1 MLVRSYAPP
10 PVDRREIIRYMGARE
25 LTEELTALLEQLRAE
40 IAELD
45 AAEPEDMESE
55 EYEEWGDAHEDLE
68 DQVDEI
74 LDLLESLK

>member
-1 MLVRSYAPP
+1 MA
-10 PVDRREIIRYMGARE
+10 EILNFEDFRNPKDMTR
-25 LTEELTALLEQLRAE
+25 EELTALLERLRAQ

-55 EYEEWGDAHEDLE
+55 EYEVWGETHEDLE

-74 LDLLESLK
+74 LDLLDDMK

>member
-1 MLVRSYAPP
+1 MA
-10 PVDRREIIRYMGARE
+10 EILNFEAYRDPKDMTR
-25 LTEELTALLEQLRAE
+25 EELTALLDQLRAE

-55 EYEEWGDAHEDLE
+55 AYEEWGDAHEDLE

>member
-1 MLVRSYAPP
+1 MA
-10 PVDRREIIRYMGARE
+10 EILNFEAYRDPKDM
-25 LTEELTALLEQLRAE
+25 TQEELTALLGQLRAE

-55 EYEEWGDAHEDLE
+55 AYEEWGDAHEDLE

>member
-1 MLVRSYAPP
+1 MA
-10 PVDRREIIRYMGARE
+10 EILNFEAYRDPKDMTR
-25 LTEELTALLEQLRAE
+25 EELTALLEQLRAE

-45 AAEPEDMESE
+45 AAEPDNMESE

-74 LDLLESLK
+74 LYLLESLK